1 MSYDTES
8 EAPKSYTLAWTA
20 ALLLLVG
27 FVAGLL
33 IFPPLYDAPK
43 TEASDMVVFIGRF
56 HPILLHLPIG
66 SLIFLAML
74 EVLCMG
80 RRGEAK
86 HGSTALLALFVGAA
100 GSVLAVIAGIM
111 LSREGGYAG
120 GNFSLHQTMGI
131 IGTAGVLLALVT
143 RLMAMGQ
150 GNWELLHAY
159 RALFFLSFGIM
170 SLGAHFGGNMSH
182 GSKFMTERAPEP
194 IKSQMIAM
202 EKWMLS
208 FVEKPKPEKT
218 EEKAPETPKATE
230 PPKVLQTP
238 PTPTPSPTPPPT
250 PAAGDKLVFA
260 NLIQPIFA
268 AKCNKCH
275 GEEKKKGDLRLDTF
289 EFTMAGGAESAK
301 KKNNVVP
308 GKPADSLSYQL
319 VISAEDEDMHM
330 PPEGKDQL
338 TQEEIAIFKWWIEQG
353 ASASQKL
360 DLNALP
366 AEIKAAA
373 EVIVKG

>member
-208 FVEKPKPEKT
+208 FVEKPKPEIT

-289 EFTMAGGAESAK
+289 EFTMAGGAESAE

-330 PPEGKDQL
+330 PPEGKDQM
-338 TQEEIAIFKWWIEQG
+338 TKEEIAIFKWWIEQG
-353 ASASQKL
+353 ASATQKL
-360 DLNALP
+360 DLSALP

-373 EVIVKG
+373 EAIVKG